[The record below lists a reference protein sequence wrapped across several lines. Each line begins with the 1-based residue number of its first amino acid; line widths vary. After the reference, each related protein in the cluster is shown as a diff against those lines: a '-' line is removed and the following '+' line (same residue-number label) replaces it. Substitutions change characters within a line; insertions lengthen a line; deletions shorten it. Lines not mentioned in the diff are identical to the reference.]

1 MTLVSLGLLRGFTLF
16 SKFELIDG
24 VERGLTILNLNVTFD
39 EQVSANPSV
48 ILHLLASENFEKF
61 VT

>member
-24 VERGLTILNLNVTFD
+24 VERGLAIFD
-39 EQVSANPSV
+39 LDVAFNEQVSANPSM